1 MSNGF
6 DPTRDLN
13 NLPPPPQGYAPP
25 PQGFAPPPQGYAP
38 PPKGKRARPRR
49 GTWAVQRNFSRMEQ
63 AFGTGALGTAVATR
77 PGDPNGALRT
87 PVSDV

>member
-1 MSNGF
+1 
-6 DPTRDLN
+6 
-13 NLPPPPQGYAPP
+13 
-25 PQGFAPPPQGYAP
+25 
-38 PPKGKRARPRR
+38 
-49 GTWAVQRNFSRMEQ
+49 VQRNFSRMEQ